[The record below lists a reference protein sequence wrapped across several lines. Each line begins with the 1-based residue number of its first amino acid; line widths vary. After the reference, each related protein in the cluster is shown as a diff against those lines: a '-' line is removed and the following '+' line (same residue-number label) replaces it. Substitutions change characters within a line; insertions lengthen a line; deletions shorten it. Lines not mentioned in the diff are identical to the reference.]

1 MNQESKERLMRIL
14 ERNEYWYWFGPSV
27 GSVQDSFLIYWE
39 LHDALLKELGE
50 VPFETPLQ
58 ERAEYDRIKREQ
70 TDNQGKDGCIT
81 IQG

>member
-1 MNQESKERLMRIL
+1 MNKDRLMKIL

-39 LHDALLKELGE
+39 LHDALLEELGE

-58 ERAEYDRIKREQ
+58 ERAYYDKMKRESNKNNAEGV
-70 TDNQGKDGCIT
+70 TTEGEENR
-81 IQG
+81 